1 MKFFENFLIAFEAI
15 LVNKVRSLLTM
26 LGVIIGVASVILLV
40 SIGQGVAEE
49 VTGQIQDLGANLLN
63 IIPGRVEL
71 EAGGARQHGRM
82 ITPKFTVEHVNELKK
97 EPELV
102 AVSPVSEVPAK
113 ATFKNKELN
122 TTVMAVSPDYPEA
135 RNFHPSEGAFLNSS
149 HYLSARNVCVIGR
162 QAKKE
167 LFGWVNPI
175 GKKININSQ
184 PFMVI
189 GIMEEKGSFFGYE
202 MDNLIFVPFTAAQK
216 SLDVERASYILA
228 KVNSPSNLELAKQK
242 INRTLRRFLEPD
254 DFSIV
259 SQSEILSLFGSILGT
274 LTLMLGGIAGISL
287 LVGGIGIMNIMLV
300 SVTERTREIGIRKA
314 VGAKTSDILFQFL
327 IESVTLSLAGG
338 ALGICFG
345 YLGSLLIKRFLVN
358 TQVTLWSV
366 FLAFVFSSA
375 VGVFFGVY
383 PAYKAAKVDPIVA
396 LRYE

>member
-1 MKFFENFLIAFEAI
+1 MKFFEAFLIAFEAI
-15 LVNKVRSLLTM
+15 RANKVRSLLTM

-40 SIGQGVAEE
+40 SIGQGVTEE
-49 VTGQIQDLGANLLN
+49 VTGQIQGLGANLLN
-63 IIPGRVEL
+63 IIPGRVDF
-71 EAGGARQHGRM
+71 EAGGANQHGRM
-82 ITPKFTVEHVNELKK
+82 TTPKFTVEHISELKRI
-97 EPELV
+97 PELV
-102 AVSPVSEVPAK
+102 AVTPASEIPAK
-113 ATFKNKELN
+113 ATYKNNELN
-122 TTVMAVSPDYPEA
+122 TTVMAVSSDYPEA
-135 RNFHPSEGAFLNSS
+135 RNFYPSEGNFFNSS

-162 QAKKE
+162 QAKKK
-167 LFGWVNPI
+167 LFGWINPI
-175 GKKININSQ
+175 GKKISINNK

-202 MDNLIFVPFTAAQK
+202 MDNIIFVPFTTAQK
-216 SLDVERASYILA
+216 SLDVKKASYILA
-228 KVNSPSNLELAKQK
+228 KVNSTENLDLAKQK

-254 DFSIV
+254 DFSVV
-259 SQSEILSLFGSILGT
+259 SQGEILSVFGSILGT

-327 IESVTLSLAGG
+327 IESVTLSLVGG
-338 ALGICFG
+338 TLGICFG
-345 YLGSLLIKRFLVN
+345 YLGSLIIKKFIVN
-358 TQVTLWSV
+358 TQVTPWSV